1 MKVTLLFAFLA
12 LASAE
17 LHPLSDEFLQVLQS
31 KTTTW
36 KAGRNFHKDT
46 PLEFLKGLNGVLPS
60 PKGPKPN
67 RRIGSVPKGFDIP
80 ENFDAREQ
88 WPDCPTIKE
97 IRDQGSCG
105 SCWAVAAVSAMS
117 DRACIH
123 SGGKANFRYS
133 SENLVACC
141 SSCGFGCNGG
151 WLGPSFDYWVE
162 TGIVSGG
169 PYGSN
174 EGCQPYSIRPTGY
187 EKMLRSPNEP
197 TPPCKHECQAE
208 YDLEYEE
215 DLRFAKDAYM
225 ISENEDEIKY
235 EIMTNGPVEVS
246 FDVYEDFYSY
256 TSGVYQHVF
265 GGYVG
270 GHAVKMLGWGEEDGT
285 PYWIIANSWN
295 VSWGENGFFKMLRGS
310 NECNIE
316 SDVHGGTPKP
326 L

>member
-1 MKVTLLFAFLA
+1 MKTLLFLGLVTVA
-12 LASAE
+12 LASTD
-17 LHPLSDEFLQVLQS
+17 PLSQEFIDNINGMKS
-31 KTTTW
+31 TW
-36 KAGRNFHKDT
+36 KAGRNF
-46 PLEFLKGLNGVLPS
+46 PLGTSKEHLRRLAGVLP
-60 PKGPKPN
+60 KPADYKEPL
-67 RRIGSVPKGFDIP
+67 RQKRMPEGFEVPDS
-80 ENFDAREQ
+80 FDAREQ
-88 WPDCPTIKE
+88 WSDCPSINE

-105 SCWAVAAVSAMS
+105 SCWAVAAVSSMS

-123 SGGKANFRYS
+123 SQGKENFRYS

-141 SSCGFGCNGG
+141 SACGFGCDGG
-151 WLGPSFDYWVE
+151 WLGPAFDYWVE

-187 EKMLRSPNEP
+187 KTPNEP
-197 TPPCKHECQAE
+197 TPPCKNECQSE

-215 DLRFAKDAYM
+215 DLRFATDAYM
-225 ISENEDEIKY
+225 ISEDVAEIQY

-256 TSGVYQHVF
+256 TSGVYQHIS
-265 GGYVG
+265 GGYLG

-295 VSWGENGFFKMLRGS
+295 VSWGENGFFRMLRGS
-310 NECNIE
+310 NDCGIE
-316 SDVHGGTPKP
+316 ADVHGGTPKP